1 MNPHKKAVML
11 GFTKWE
17 LLTQI
22 DELLL
27 ELGAYSLL
35 EEGMEEV
42 HYTQEE
48 FETMLEEGMEHS
60 LVRNLVIR
68 EIDGVWHFKGTSDLD
83 RDFQTLTDSKI
94 KTAGQVLDG
103 LLRRY
108 PDARIQVQNSTK
120 NSVERL

>member
-35 EEGMEEV
+35 EEGME
-42 HYTQEE
+42 
-48 FETMLEEGMEHS
+48 HS
-60 LVRNLVIR
+60 LLRNLVMR